1 VEASITG
8 PVLIIED
15 DRDIAEV
22 LRYSLEKEA
31 FSTRVAFDG
40 EEGLKASLDQINPPS
55 VILLD
60 IYLPG
65 MKGTEIC
72 RRLRSEPRT
81 EGIPII
87 MVSAKPIDSS
97 TPYLGAD
104 YYIPK
109 PFSVREVIDRVRE
122 LQARPAAFTSGLG
135 PNSKFL

>member
-1 VEASITG
+1 MEASTTG
-8 PVLIIED
+8 PILIIED
-15 DRDIAEV
+15 DLDIAEV

-40 EEGLKASLDQINPPS
+40 EEGLKASLDQTNPPS

-60 IYLPG
+60 IFLPG

-72 RRLRSEPRT
+72 RRLRTEPRT
-81 EGIPII
+81 QDIPII
-87 MVSAKPIDSS
+87 IVSAKPIDSF
-97 TPYLGAD
+97 TRLLGAD

-122 LQARPAAFTSGLG
+122 LQARSVALSPYTIKSTR
-135 PNSKFL
+135 

>member
-1 VEASITG
+1 MDASITG

-31 FSTRVAFDG
+31 FSTIVAFDG
-40 EEGLKASLDQINPPS
+40 EEGLKASLDQANPPS

-60 IYLPG
+60 IFLPG

-72 RRLRSEPRT
+72 SRLRKEPRT
-81 EGIPII
+81 QSIPII
-87 MVSAKPIDSS
+87 IVSAKPIDSS
-97 TPYLGAD
+97 TRHLGAD

-109 PFSVREVIDRVRE
+109 PFSVREVVDRVRE
-122 LQARPAAFTSGLG
+122 LQARPITFSSNL
-135 PNSKFL
+135 L

>member
-1 VEASITG
+1 MEASTTDPI
-8 PVLIIED
+8 LIIED

-40 EEGLKASLDQINPPS
+40 EEGLKASLDQTDPPS

-60 IYLPG
+60 IFLPG

-72 RRLRSEPRT
+72 RRLRTEPRT
-81 EGIPII
+81 QDIPII
-87 MVSAKPIDSS
+87 IVSAKPIDSF
-97 TPYLGAD
+97 TRLLGAD

-109 PFSVREVIDRVRE
+109 PFSLREVIDRVRE
-122 LQARPAAFTSGLG
+122 LQARSVALSPYTIKSIR
-135 PNSKFL
+135 